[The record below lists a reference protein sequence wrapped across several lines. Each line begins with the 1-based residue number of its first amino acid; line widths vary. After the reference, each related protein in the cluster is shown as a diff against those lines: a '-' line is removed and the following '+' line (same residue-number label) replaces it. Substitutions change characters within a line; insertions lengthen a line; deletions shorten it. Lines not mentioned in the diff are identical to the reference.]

1 MQTNIKSFILQCILS
16 AALWRLLITGFLWI
30 DITNELFLYILLA
43 VCFGMTHYFFHCIKK
58 ENKMGVLY
66 WWILLGIIFRVITIP
81 LGYIAITTAAQ
92 GVVLLWVTFIL
103 GIPFAVLI
111 TNKLFKIIKMI
122 VS

>member
-1 MQTNIKSFILQCILS
+1 
-16 AALWRLLITGFLWI
+16 
-30 DITNELFLYILLA
+30 
-43 VCFGMTHYFFHCIKK
+43 
-58 ENKMGVLY
+58 MGIIY
-66 WWILLGIIFRVITIP
+66 WWILLGIIFRTITIP

-92 GVVLLWVTFIL
+92 GVVLLWVIFIL